1 MCISWLVPTLIIPN
15 NLQSVLLFFSGNQ
28 YLCLAKY
35 QVENNELGEWL
46 RRVAAPF
53 RIEVSDVTTML

>member
-1 MCISWLVPTLIIPN
+1 MCISWVPTLIIPN

-46 RRVAAPF
+46 LAAPF
-53 RIEVSDVTTML
+53 RIEVSDVTTVL